1 LTNGP
6 RSLVGQGVFVL
17 GGDGAGQF
25 AQIESA
31 DGNVLTLDRS
41 WTVAADTTSRVTI
54 TPMVQNYLI
63 VDNEFSDAG
72 VAVQFYGTSVN
83 NVVAGNT
90 SSRTAGFLNRGE
102 WYHHYEPSWY
112 NQYLDNSIVDGAV
125 YRGGPDNSIFAG
137 EAVIGAYGMFHAQN
151 DPPLVLGVIMRRNR
165 LSKNS
170 RIELQGCTG
179 SKPLLSSAVI
189 EKNIVLNDIEPIRG
203 QYPDCDVLVHENF
216 FGR

>member
-1 LTNGP
+1 
-6 RSLVGQGVFVL
+6 
-17 GGDGAGQF
+17 
-25 AQIESA
+25 
-31 DGNVLTLDRS
+31 
-41 WTVAADTTSRVTI
+41 
-54 TPMVQNYLI
+54 
-63 VDNEFSDAG
+63 
-72 VAVQFYGTSVN
+72 
-83 NVVAGNT
+83 
-90 SSRTAGFLNRGE
+90 
-102 WYHHYEPSWY
+102 
-112 NQYLDNSIVDGAV
+112 
-125 YRGGPDNSIFAG
+125 
-137 EAVIGAYGMFHAQN
+137 MFHAQN